1 MKSNIAFIALGSNI
15 GKRKQNIE
23 NALAKIK
30 NLPESAIASA
40 SSIIETKPVGNTRQ
54 PDFLNCVIKLETK
67 LTPTELL
74 NYLLRIE
81 SEMGRVRKEKWGP
94 RIIDLDILFFDD
106 EIIETKDLTIPHPEI
121 LNRAFILQLM
131 NEIAKDYIHPR
142 ERKTIEEL
150 AGH

>member
-30 NLPESAIASA
+30 KLPESAIAST
-40 SSIIETKPVGNTRQ
+40 SSIIETKPVGNTKQ
-54 PDFLNCVIKLETK
+54 PHFLNCVIKLETK
-67 LTPTELL
+67 LTSAELL

-81 SEMGRVRKEKWGP
+81 GEMGRVRKEKWGP
-94 RIIDLDILFFDD
+94 RIIDLDILFFND

-131 NEIAKDYIHPR
+131 NEIAKDYVHPR

-150 AGH
+150 AGL

>member
-30 NLPESAIASA
+30 KLPESAIAST
-40 SSIIETKPVGNTRQ
+40 SSIIETKPVGNTKQ

-67 LTPTELL
+67 LTSAELL

-81 SEMGRVRKEKWGP
+81 DEMGRVRKEKWGP
-94 RIIDLDILFFDD
+94 RIIDLDILFFND

-131 NEIAKDYIHPR
+131 NEIAKDYVHPR

-150 AGH
+150 AGL